1 MKNFRISIVL
11 FRKISYNKKDS
22 YVNISMI
29 ILVVKRKC
37 RIEVGKNISIVKCD
51 EYEQADYSV
60 NKALELIG
68 GIGKFIKKGDRVL
81 VKPNYVSKKNPE
93 EAATT
98 HPAVVNAVIKAA
110 ESVGGIVTVA
120 ESPGGV
126 YSPGILKGLYSVCKA
141 SDAVKDTSAA
151 LNYDTRFCDVH
162 YPDGLT
168 LKNFPIIKPVIEAD
182 VIISIPKLKTH
193 AMTDYTGAV
202 KNLFGVIP
210 GTYKAELHFRLNEKK
225 AFCSMLIDL
234 CECVKPTLTV
244 MDAVWGMEGNGPTAG
259 KNRKIGLIMASGD
272 PYVTDLA
279 ATHIIGYR
287 PEEVETVRQAAQRGL
302 CTDNIADIN
311 ILGEQIEEVVIH
323 DFKKPDTHF
332 DLLKLLPVPAAFR
345 AKLTSMMSAV
355 PQIEYDKCVGC
366 GECFRCCPPKAITM
380 KNNRPVID
388 KKICIKCF
396 CCQELCPKRA
406 VSIKR
411 PFMNR
416 FLLKLSR

>member
-1 MKNFRISIVL
+1 MKKSISV
-11 FRKISYNKKDS
+11 
-22 YVNISMI
+22 
-29 ILVVKRKC
+29 
-37 RIEVGKNISIVKCD
+37 VKCD
-51 EYEQADYSV
+51 GYEHAEDSV
-60 NKALELIG
+60 DKALELIG
-68 GIGKFIKKGDRVL
+68 GIGNFVKKGDRVL
-81 VKPNYVSKKNPE
+81 IKPNYVSMKNPDD
-93 EAATT
+93 AATT
-98 HPAVVNAVIKAA
+98 HPSVVRAVIKAA
-110 ESVGGIVTVA
+110 ESAGGVVTVA
-120 ESPGGV
+120 ESPGGA

-141 SDAVKDTSAA
+141 SDAVKGTNAA
-151 LNYDTRFCDVH
+151 LNYDTAFSDVRF
-162 YPDGLT
+162 PDGVT
-168 LKNFPIIKPVIEAD
+168 MKSFPIIKPVTEAD

-244 MDAVWGMEGNGPTAG
+244 MDAVRGMEGNGPTAG
-259 KNRKIGLIMASGD
+259 KNRKIGLIMASAD

-287 PEEVETVRQAAQRGL
+287 PDEAETVRQAAERGL

-311 ILGEQIEEVVIH
+311 ILGEAIEDCVIP

-332 DLLKLLPVPAAFR
+332 DLLRLLPVPAVLR
-345 AKLTSMMSAV
+345 ARITSMMSAS

-380 KNNRPVID
+380 KDNKPEID
-388 KKICIKCF
+388 KKTCIKCF
-396 CCQELCPKRA
+396 CCQELCPKQA

-411 PFMNR
+411 SFLNR